1 MIVSII
7 VPVYNSAQF
16 LKKNITS
23 ILSQTYIDIEV
34 ILVND
39 GSQDDSVDIIKQ
51 YMNIDSRIILLNK
64 ENGGLVSA
72 WQAGLKVA
80 TGDFVSFV
88 DADDYVLPTYI
99 ERMVSVVKKYDVDM
113 VMVNFFYD
121 SSMINRKNL
130 PHYNNIAP
138 GLYKDDLINE
148 IHRSIFPKFGHYI
161 SPSRWGKLIRKD
173 LIFKNIKYASTKLYS
188 AEDVAIIL
196 PVVFDC
202 KSFYYVDEP
211 LLAYVKHP
219 TSISNVYR
227 PIVFESTSMV
237 IYSIILAQKEKGLD
251 YKRETKGLYN
261 FYGLLNSIYL
271 SNSTLSWG
279 NKESELKKIIIR
291 KEYQEA
297 LNLITIK
304 DGVTALVY
312 KYSSK
317 FKMPFILFLFLKL
330 NKIIHKLW

>member
-1 MIVSII
+1 MKVSII

-16 LKKNITS
+16 LKKNISS
-23 ILSQTYIDIEV
+23 ILNQTYIDIEV

-39 GSQDDSVDIIKQ
+39 GSQDNSVDIIKQ
-51 YMNIDSRIILLNK
+51 YMDVDNRIVLLDKKN
-64 ENGGLVSA
+64 EGLVSA
-72 WQAGLKVA
+72 WQAGLKIA
-80 TGDFVSFV
+80 SGDFVSFI
-88 DADDYVLPTYI
+88 DADDYVLPAYI
-99 ERMVSVVKKYDVDM
+99 ERMVTIVEKYDVDM

-121 SSMINRKNL
+121 CSMINKKNQ
-130 PHYNNIAP
+130 PHYNNIEP
-138 GLYKDDLINE
+138 GLYNGDLMHE

-161 SPSRWGKLIRKD
+161 SPSRWAKLIRKN
-173 LIFKNIKYASTKLYS
+173 LILKNIKYASTKLYS

-196 PVVFDC
+196 PVIFDC

-211 LLAYVKHP
+211 LLAYVKRP

-227 PIVFESTSMV
+227 PIVFESTSIV
-237 IYSIILAQKEKGLD
+237 LAQKEKGLD

-271 SNSTLSWG
+271 SNSNLSFR
-279 NKESELKKIIIR
+279 NKKSELKKIITR
-291 KEYQEA
+291 KEYQEV

-304 DGVTALVY
+304 DGVTALAY

-317 FKMPFILFLFLKL
+317 FKMPVLLFVFFKL